1 MKFSNPNFLYA
12 LFLVVIPII
21 IHLFNFRRYKKFI
34 FPNIQFLKEVE
45 QKTSSVKNLK
55 HLWVLISRIIFLS
68 ALVFVF
74 AGPYWE
80 NNESGLNKGDKK
92 VSIFIDNSFS
102 MDLLGKEGNL
112 IEIAKNKASTIV
124 KSYNPGDRF
133 QILTHDMTGS
143 MQRLLSRDEAL
154 DQIDKIQV
162 SSKTHYFSEILN
174 RQKSAL
180 ENDPEKKAVY
190 FQIGDFQKTFF
201 DWESNTDSA
210 IDLRIIPLKSND
222 LNNLVL
228 DSVYLESPF
237 VKSGSNVE
245 LKIRVKN
252 FAKQEI
258 ENASINLFIN
268 GVQKGIQNFSIN
280 SGSEEWLSLF
290 FIADK
295 EGWLDCRLEINDES
309 VKFDNSLFF
318 TLFVKPQMQVMV
330 INGNL
335 SSNFPSQAFA
345 TDSFFKVSNVDIKQ
359 INYGE
364 INNHSFIVLNGPEE
378 IGTALG
384 DELVKFVQRGGDLCI
399 FPPASSELNSSWKSF
414 LANFNLA
421 ISNSSENKEKIA
433 EIDLENPLFDGIL
446 EKKSNDIA
454 LPELFRIFND
464 NPSSRKGIILMKTL
478 SGKPFLEEIND
489 FEGKL
494 YLYYSAL
501 NPDWNSFGKHGLFL
515 PTLFSMAFNSE
526 KQSKSYYYLGTDD
539 NAKISLSQKGEQAI
553 KLRKAEK
560 EWIPGFNY
568 RSNEL
573 WLDFSEGPDEVGI
586 FEVSNASDSILS
598 KIAFNYNRA
607 ESNPEL
613 ASAEELS
620 EILGVK
626 VLDVKNDQVLKS
638 EILSLE
644 EGIPLWK
651 WFLILSLAGLVSEI
665 LILRFWK

>member
-12 LFLVVIPII
+12 LFLVIIPII
-21 IHLFNFRRYKKFI
+21 IHLFNFRRYKKFV
-34 FPNIQFLKEVE
+34 FPNIKFLKEVE

-55 HLWVLISRIIFLS
+55 HLWVLISRVVFLS

-74 AGPYWE
+74 AGPYIDKGDS
-80 NNESGLNKGDKK
+80 NLNKGNKK

-124 KSYNPGDRF
+124 KSYNPADRF
-133 QILTHDMTGS
+133 QILTHDMTGA

-154 DQIDKIQV
+154 EQIDKIQV
-162 SSKTHYFSEILN
+162 SSKTHYYSEILN
-174 RQKSAL
+174 RQKAAL
-180 ENDPEKKAVY
+180 ENDPEKKSVF
-190 FQIGDFQKTFF
+190 FQISDFQKSFF
-201 DWESNTDSA
+201 DWENNSDSA
-210 IDLRIIPLKSND
+210 LDLRLIPLNTQD

-228 DSVYLESPF
+228 DSVYLEVPF
-237 VKSGSNVE
+237 VKSGSSVE
-245 LKIRVKN
+245 LKVRVKN
-252 FAKQEI
+252 FGKQVI
-258 ENASINLFIN
+258 ENAGLNLFIN

-280 SGSEEWLSLF
+280 PGSEEWLSVF

-295 EGWLDCRLEINDES
+295 EGWLDCRLELNDES

-318 TLFVKPQMQVMV
+318 TLYVKPQMRVMV
-330 INGNL
+330 INGKQ
-335 SSNFPSQAFA
+335 SSNFPSQAFY
-345 TDSFFKVSNVDIKQ
+345 TDSFFKVSNIDINQ

-378 IGTALG
+378 IGSALS
-384 DELVKFVQRGGDLCI
+384 DELVKFVQNGGDLCV
-399 FPPASSELNSSWKSF
+399 FPPTSNELSSSWKNF
-414 LANFNLA
+414 LSNFNIAL
-421 ISNSSENKEKIA
+421 SNSIENKEKIS
-433 EIDLENPLFDGIL
+433 EIDFENPLFDGIL

-454 LPELFRIFND
+454 FPEVFRVFSGN
-464 NPSSRKGIILMKTL
+464 STSRKGIILMKTL

-489 FEGKL
+489 FDGKL
-494 YLYYSAL
+494 YIFYSAL
-501 NPDWNSFGKHGLFL
+501 NSDWNNFGKHGLFL
-515 PTLFSMAFNSE
+515 PSLFSMAFNSE
-526 KQSKSYYYLGTDD
+526 KLSKSYYYLGTNE
-539 NAKISLSQKGEQAI
+539 NAKISVNQKGEQAI
-553 KLRKAEK
+553 KLRKEKK
-560 EWIPGFNY
+560 EWIPGFSFK
-568 RSNEL
+568 SNEL

-586 FEVSNASDSILS
+586 FDVINSGDSLLS
-598 KIAFNYNRA
+598 KLAFNYNRA

-613 ASAEELS
+613 IKTDDLS
-620 EILGVK
+620 QILGAK

-665 LILRFWK
+665 LILRFLK